1 MNKEQLPKLNTKPS
15 LNKFF
20 NEWFEKLPTVKKST
34 KDYGKIT
41 IEALKRQK
49 D

>member
-1 MNKEQLPKLNTKPS
+1 MITKQSPKKNMKPS
-15 LNKFF
+15 SNKTDYF
-20 NEWFEKLPTVKKST
+20 KSKKSVKKST

-41 IEALKRQK
+41 ISALKRQK

>member
-1 MNKEQLPKLNTKPS
+1 MNKEQLPKQNTKPS
-15 LNKFF
+15 SNNPFDDLRGNLNI
-20 NEWFEKLPTVKKST
+20 KKST

-41 IEALKRQK
+41 VEALKRQK